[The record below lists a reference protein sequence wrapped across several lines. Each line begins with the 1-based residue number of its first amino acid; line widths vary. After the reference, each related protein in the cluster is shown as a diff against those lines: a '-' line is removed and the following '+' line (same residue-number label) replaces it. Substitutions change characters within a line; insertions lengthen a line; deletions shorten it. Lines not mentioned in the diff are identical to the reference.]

1 MDNNKLIYKYDLRY
15 IINDSLSRISII
27 LRDEKYIEKLVMST
41 QIPYIF
47 TKDPIPMNFEYK
59 RTDSMFKETYSKFAW
74 ALLNKNIPSPIL
86 ISFNLTENT
95 LEKNLLLIL
104 EIELIKPELIPEI
117 YFQKIKNC
125 FPKICCEIIK
135 NLEKELQE
143 NNKNITHYESKV
155 LNYPREK
162 IWDIISNFHCYM
174 NKNGMINE
182 CNKNAPIKKKGEEF
196 SFYVGQ
202 KCEKNLCKL
211 NVNKFKNNPD
221 CNKWVMGYAPIKG
234 PFQHSENYWTLI
246 KLGDNQTMVG
256 NTNIY
261 PNPIKPEDSIK
272 LSETK
277 KEMFETIETLL
288 ENETKKDMKC
298 DCEFCKNK
306 NNKESG
312 NNSD

>member
-117 YFQKIKNC
+117 YFQKIKN
-125 FPKICCEIIK
+125 
-135 NLEKELQE
+135 
-143 NNKNITHYESKV
+143 
-155 LNYPREK
+155 
-162 IWDIISNFHCYM
+162 
-174 NKNGMINE
+174 
-182 CNKNAPIKKKGEEF
+182 
-196 SFYVGQ
+196 
-202 KCEKNLCKL
+202 
-211 NVNKFKNNPD
+211 
-221 CNKWVMGYAPIKG
+221 
-234 PFQHSENYWTLI
+234 
-246 KLGDNQTMVG
+246 
-256 NTNIY
+256 
-261 PNPIKPEDSIK
+261 
-272 LSETK
+272 
-277 KEMFETIETLL
+277 
-288 ENETKKDMKC
+288 
-298 DCEFCKNK
+298 
-306 NNKESG
+306 
-312 NNSD
+312 

>member
-1 MDNNKLIYKYDLRY
+1 
-15 IINDSLSRISII
+15 
-27 LRDEKYIEKLVMST
+27 
-41 QIPYIF
+41 
-47 TKDPIPMNFEYK
+47 
-59 RTDSMFKETYSKFAW
+59 
-74 ALLNKNIPSPIL
+74 
-86 ISFNLTENT
+86 
-95 LEKNLLLIL
+95 
-104 EIELIKPELIPEI
+104 
-117 YFQKIKNC
+117 
-125 FPKICCEIIK
+125 
-135 NLEKELQE
+135 
-143 NNKNITHYESKV
+143 
-155 LNYPREK
+155 
-162 IWDIISNFHCYM
+162 
-174 NKNGMINE
+174 
-182 CNKNAPIKKKGEEF
+182 
-196 SFYVGQ
+196 
-202 KCEKNLCKL
+202 
-211 NVNKFKNNPD
+211 
-221 CNKWVMGYAPIKG
+221 MGYAPIQG